1 MGLSKYIDIKY
12 FIISLLIGLLFVYLT
27 LPDLRKI
34 YVYPT
39 PENVDILQYQDKA
52 DNCFSVE
59 QTEIQCPNDKSKIT
73 LIKPQV

>member
-12 FIISLLIGLLFVYLT
+12 FIISLLVGLLFVYLT

-39 PENVDILQYQDKA
+39 PEKRRN
-52 DNCFSVE
+52 
-59 QTEIQCPNDKSKIT
+59 IT
-73 LIKPQV
+73 VSR

>member
-12 FIISLLIGLLFVYLT
+12 FIISLLVGLLFVYLT

-39 PENVDILQYQDKA
+39 PENVKILQYQDKA
-52 DNCFSVE
+52 DNCFVG
-59 QTEIQCPNDKSKIT
+59 
-73 LIKPQV
+73 LI